1 MKKKIKKLIIKKA
14 RASRYD
20 VDCDPFLEE
29 LIVNSEEI
37 YDGLIASGKSSR
49 EAYQLTIKQIGD
61 LDEYFND
68 KSVDDSCTFTRQR
81 TIHNILSG
89 SLILAAI
96 LLVGL
101 FYLIERRPI
110 WMYLVVN
117 FIIIGFV
124 VAKKVDI
131 NKKILLYQ
139 IFKNNIDRRFYFC
152 LFSNFLI
159 FLPTLL
165 HFDFQNYLFTFGI
178 NIFLINLSYL
188 LIVDKEIKPNFL
200 LSIIALIFSTIYYS
214 YSIHGIIMVFFISIL
229 VFTGVLYLKLTIQQD
244 KFDYAFIIIGSILII
259 LVLFLMDS
267 LKLFEIIFISILLI
281 SIGYYIVSKKY
292 DSLQKIN
299 KIKSLISIFIIFH
312 VIGINVFLLSYYLE
326 NFYMPDFIPFRY
338 ILLLYH
344 PTIMLIIIEYLLNFT
359 YYLVLNY
366 VYKKKGVYQ

>member
-1 MKKKIKKLIIKKA
+1 
-14 RASRYD
+14 
-20 VDCDPFLEE
+20 
-29 LIVNSEEI
+29 
-37 YDGLIASGKSSR
+37 
-49 EAYQLTIKQIGD
+49 
-61 LDEYFND
+61 
-68 KSVDDSCTFTRQR
+68 
-81 TIHNILSG
+81 
-89 SLILAAI
+89 
-96 LLVGL
+96 
-101 FYLIERRPI
+101 
-110 WMYLVVN
+110 MYLVVN

-152 LFSNFLI
+152 LFSNFII

-165 HFDFQNYLFTFGI
+165 QFDLQQYLFAFGI

-259 LVLFLMDS
+259 LVLFLRDS

-292 DSLQKIN
+292 DSLQK
-299 KIKSLISIFIIFH
+299 
-312 VIGINVFLLSYYLE
+312 
-326 NFYMPDFIPFRY
+326 
-338 ILLLYH
+338 
-344 PTIMLIIIEYLLNFT
+344 
-359 YYLVLNY
+359 
-366 VYKKKGVYQ
+366 

>member
-29 LIVNSEEI
+29 VIVNSEEI

-200 LSIIALIFSTIYYS
+200 LSIISLIFSTIYYS
-214 YSIHGIIMVFFISIL
+214 YSIHGVIMVFFISIL

-312 VIGINVFLLSYYLE
+312 VIGINVFLLSYYLK